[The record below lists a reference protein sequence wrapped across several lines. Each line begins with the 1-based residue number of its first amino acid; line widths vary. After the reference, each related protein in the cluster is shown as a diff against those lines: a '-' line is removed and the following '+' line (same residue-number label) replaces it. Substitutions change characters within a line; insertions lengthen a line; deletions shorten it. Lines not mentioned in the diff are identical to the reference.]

1 MKRMMLVIALP
12 LSLTLVLAATGV
24 AVAQRDNDR
33 LREQMRD
40 RERVIDADLRAL
52 RQQERDAEFGGRVY
66 WELHRSIRALERE
79 KSDLRSLDSALRMEN
94 ERLIERRHS
103 DYLRA
108 HQDTMRQRR
117 NLAQTQARD
126 LSFGSREWH
135 DQRRAA
141 DSWQR
146 QQRARE
152 PFGPEYR
159 RSLEAH
165 IRLLRTRR
173 SQAEF
178 GSQQWHAINRQL
190 NALQRALRSAR

>member
-1 MKRMMLVIALP
+1 MKRVILVIALP

-24 AVAQRDNDR
+24 AVAQRDSDP

-52 RQQERDAEFGGRVY
+52 REQQRDAEFGGRTY
-66 WELHRSIRALERE
+66 WELRRSIRALERE
-79 KSDLRSLDSALRMEN
+79 KSALRSLDSALGRDN
-94 ERLIERRHS
+94 ERLIERRRADH
-103 DYLRA
+103 LRA
-108 HQDTMRQRR
+108 HQDTVRQRR
-117 NLAQTQARD
+117 SLARTRARD

-141 DSWQR
+141 NSWQR

-152 PFGPEYR
+152 SFGPEYR
-159 RSLEAH
+159 RSLEAQ
-165 IRLLRTRR
+165 IRLLQTRR

-178 GSQQWHAINRQL
+178 GSREWHAINRQL
-190 NALQRALRSAR
+190 TALRSALRSAR